1 MSGIVLLRA
10 HTRKQSNNNGIKSK
24 QENVY
29 MSSNNSQQLHNSL
42 RFIENELLDLANYN
56 EFHFMEDHNKSQTH
70 FYHSPT
76 NNTSYGT
83 VNTPNT
89 DKQHIRISKTFY
101 PVNVDGLLMWNVHI
115 NNTSYEIVI
124 CPETFQI
131 FLNNQIVENTKV
143 HLSWNDQLQFGILSL
158 QFETNLFVTSTN
170 DKSSCQ
176 QSTNCFNYQFII
188 STFCLSNICLLLKHQ
203 EFILCSLQLK
213 HLKSLMNMSM
223 NNWRLHSICYI

>member
-89 DKQHIRISKTFY
+89 DKQHIRS
-101 PVNVDGLLMWNVHI
+101 
-115 NNTSYEIVI
+115 
-124 CPETFQI
+124 
-131 FLNNQIVENTKV
+131 
-143 HLSWNDQLQFGILSL
+143 
-158 QFETNLFVTSTN
+158 
-170 DKSSCQ
+170 
-176 QSTNCFNYQFII
+176 
-188 STFCLSNICLLLKHQ
+188 
-203 EFILCSLQLK
+203 
-213 HLKSLMNMSM
+213 
-223 NNWRLHSICYI
+223 

>member
-89 DKQHIRISKTFY
+89 DKQHISSLFFFIS
-101 PVNVDGLLMWNVHI
+101 LH
-115 NNTSYEIVI
+115 
-124 CPETFQI
+124 
-131 FLNNQIVENTKV
+131 KV

>member
-1 MSGIVLLRA
+1 MVSILSKIMSGIVLLRA

-42 RFIENELLDLANYN
+42 RFIENELHDLANYN

-70 FYHSPT
+70 FYHSLT
-76 NNTSYGT
+76 NNTSYGN

-89 DKQHIRISKTFY
+89 DKQHIRYIT
-101 PVNVDGLLMWNVHI
+101 GG
-115 NNTSYEIVI
+115 
-124 CPETFQI
+124 PETFQI
-131 FLNNQIVENTKV
+131 FLNNQIVENIKV

-158 QFETNLFVTSTN
+158 QFETNLFITSTN

-188 STFCLSNICLLLKHQ
+188 STFCLSNICLLLEHQ

-223 NNWRLHSICYI
+223 NNWRLHWICYI